1 LSEMGVSISHESL
14 PAMKAFFAT
23 DQLRDAG

>member
-1 LSEMGVSISHESL
+1 MGVSISHESL